1 LDALFLIKG
10 DKKMNTIGNQIL
22 KNLMVNKNNIS
33 HFQIVKRGY
42 FLKHREIF
50 SKIYSNR
57 ILMITVIFL
66 FLNCSG
72 ADSQE
77 SKSETNLLKGIVV
90 YQSNQLSEVNSTLFE
105 LNGSWKTFTEGISTS
120 NTLTYIKYAA
130 TPGVWLDDSSGFGGY
145 SSCKLIVQFNSTIGY
160 IITQNPENNGACF
173 TGDTRKGL
181 YSKTIYKKSSTI
193 SNAYN
198 YCESTF
204 GKSTIAEAI
213 SADTSSVNISNLT
226 TGCVSS
232 FGATAWS
239 RIEKR

>member
-1 LDALFLIKG
+1 
-10 DKKMNTIGNQIL
+10 MNTIENQIL
-22 KNLMVNKNNIS
+22 RNLKINIGMVRHHQLIKFENNWKPRYNFSRI
-33 HFQIVKRGY
+33 I
-42 FLKHREIF
+42 LNIF
-50 SKIYSNR
+50 SIITL
-57 ILMITVIFL
+57 ILFTI
-66 FLNCSG
+66 NCSG
-72 ADSQE
+72 TDSQD
-77 SKSETNLLKGIVV
+77 SKSETNLLKGIVL
-90 YQSNQLSEVNSTLFE
+90 YQSNQLSEVNSILFE
-105 LNGSWKTFTEGISTS
+105 LNGSWKTYTEGSTTS

-181 YSKTIYKKSSTI
+181 YSKTIYKKSSTV

-204 GKSTIAEAI
+204 GKATIAEAI
-213 SADTSSVNISNLT
+213 SADTSTVNISNLT

-232 FGATAWS
+232 FGASAWS